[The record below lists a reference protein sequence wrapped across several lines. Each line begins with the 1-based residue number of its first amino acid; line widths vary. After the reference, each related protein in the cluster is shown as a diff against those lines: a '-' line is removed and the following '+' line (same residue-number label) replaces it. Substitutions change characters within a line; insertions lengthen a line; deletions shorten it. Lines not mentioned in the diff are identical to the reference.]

1 MVSTEETKRFISKI
15 NPFVEKLPE
24 IADKI
29 SKLEN
34 DEIFQ
39 DQLGR
44 LGTIGGLF
52 SIGLLILFFSIV
64 VPD

>member
-1 MVSTEETKRFISKI
+1 MVSREETKRFISKI

-34 DEIFQ
+34 DVVFQ

-44 LGTIGGLF
+44 LGTI
-52 SIGLLILFFSIV
+52 
-64 VPD
+64 D

>member
-1 MVSTEETKRFISKI
+1 MVSREETKRFISKI